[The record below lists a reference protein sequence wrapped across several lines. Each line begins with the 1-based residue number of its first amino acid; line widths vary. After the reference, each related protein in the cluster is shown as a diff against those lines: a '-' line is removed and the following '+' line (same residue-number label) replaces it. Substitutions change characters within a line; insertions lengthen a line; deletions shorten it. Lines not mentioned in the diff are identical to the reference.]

1 MIKIVLSR
9 ALVFIN
15 FLKFLFY
22 SFLYYFN
29 ILDSA
34 HFVKSPLTWAC
45 FIENWNSLKM
55 LLKSFGHIHMW
66 VSPDVFP
73 LPSVEVGLRP
83 PRSFFAGGTV
93 PTDPEAPG
101 SGLSSL
107 MSPFRD
113 PCLHRHL
120 PMRPPTNNGIQ
131 LQCTAG
137 LGPYYPTSSP
147 RNLCSQEVFTTSED
161 SPLPQSL
168 LLVQRADVVQATA
181 VPASPRVPQHSP
193 GGSSWTRG
201 GGGSA
206 LLLFPF
212 FSLLAELAS
221 KKYQLLPLVAMALMM
236 GRAVSWEVDW
246 HNQFISHRS
255 ANSHQIKM
263 IFVRY
268 RPGLDWNQWPGDERL
283 RKKGFYFVYGHT
295 SLLSPPHSFS
305 CPKLFLFFF
314 FSPPQ
319 KL

>member
-1 MIKIVLSR
+1 MHWR
-9 ALVFIN
+9 PGALPPHILAKKSVF
-15 FLKFLFY
+15 
-22 SFLYYFN
+22 
-29 ILDSA
+29 
-34 HFVKSPLTWAC
+34 T
-45 FIENWNSLKM
+45 
-55 LLKSFGHIHMW
+55 
-66 VSPDVFP
+66 
-73 LPSVEVGLRP
+73 
-83 PRSFFAGGTV
+83 
-93 PTDPEAPG
+93 
-101 SGLSSL
+101 
-107 MSPFRD
+107 
-113 PCLHRHL
+113 
-120 PMRPPTNNGIQ
+120 
-131 LQCTAG
+131 
-137 LGPYYPTSSP
+137 
-147 RNLCSQEVFTTSED
+147 EVFTTSEA
-161 SPLPQSL
+161 SPLPRSL

-181 VPASPRVPQHSP
+181 VPASPSVPQHSP

-221 KKYQLLPLVAMALMM
+221 KKYQLLPLVAIALMT

-305 CPKLFLFFF
+305 CPKLFLFI
-314 FSPPQ
+314 FSTPKIINPSSTLLIAMHHMGICWGFV
-319 KL
+319 KASVIY